1 LADYFRREFSR
12 LYDRNHNPIFVMSD
26 QKHLFMQ
33 VSNKMNLLE
42 RNFEAFYTRKIELQ
56 PGVKI
61 DEVNVDNKIRV
72 KSIDEQSE
80 DSSEEMKISL
90 RKSSSASSD
99 PSPVM
104 LPRPNLTFTGQLK
117 VHIQE
122 NKDKRKKLLVNSFM

>member
-1 LADYFRREFSR
+1 
-12 LYDRNHNPIFVMSD
+12 MSD
-26 QKHLFMQ
+26 QKHLLMQ

-61 DEVNVDNKIRV
+61 DEVNVDDKIRV

-99 PSPVM
+99 PSPVQ